1 MTAAAADK
9 LVLLS
14 TAARFDL
21 CATCGPASQVDAGEM
36 LAHAITRLFHPDGSC
51 FSVFK
56 VLMTEVCQ
64 YDCLYC
70 ANRAGRSCRR
80 HSSAP
85 DELAATFVDLHE
97 RGLVTGLFLSSGVKG
112 SPADAMGDMLT
123 AVEILREKHRFSG
136 YVHLKVLPGAP
147 YDCVE
152 RAVELADRVSVNVEA
167 PSQRALDHLATTKRL
182 SEDIIQR
189 MHWIRRASERAG
201 PDALKA
207 GQTTQ
212 FVVGPGDSHVRC
224 RPAPKRGAAAGI
236 LLGLQPGA
244 GNTLGGGTGRAAAPT
259 APSLPGRLAAAGVR
273 VRTWGHLLRRE
284 RQTLARHG
292 SEDCVRP
299 PQPTPLSDGGESRDT
314 GGAAESTGRRAAV
327 GRADSGRA
335 APASDHLSER
345 TEGHRCCSSPR
356 GAVPAVRRAAG
367 GADQRPVPRE
377 ARAARAARTGARNIF
392 SGGGAGILRPPRT
405 APGPKQPRHADER
418 YRRGMTG
425 SEGQGILT
433 ETSCQRSAYS
443 LLRQPLCRGLNRRRP
458 CRT

>member
-21 CATCGPASQVDAGEM
+21 CATCGPASQVDAGDIF
-36 LAHAITRLFHPDGSC
+36 AHAITRLFHPDGSC

-56 VLMTEVCQ
+56 VLMTDVCQ

-80 HSSAP
+80 HSFAP

-167 PSQRALDHLATTKRL
+167 PSQRALDHLATRKRL

-212 FVVGPGDSHVRC
+212 FVVGP
-224 RPAPKRGAAAGI
+224 AGESDREI
-236 LLGLQPGA
+236 LTSVVGLRRSVGLRRASFSAFSPVPGTPLE
-244 GNTLGGGTGRAAAPT
+244 GEPAAPPLRQHRLYQ
-259 APSLPGRLAAAGVR
+259 ADWLLREYEFELGDICFDENGRLSLDMDPKIAFALRNPHLFPMEVNRATREELLKVPGVGPRSAGRILAARRRRRITSVSE
-273 VRTWGHLLRRE
+273 LR
-284 RQTLARHG
+284 G
-292 SEDCVRP
+292 I
-299 PQPTPLSDGGESRDT
+299 
-314 GGAAESTGRRAAV
+314 GA
-327 GRADSGRA
+327 
-335 APASDHLSER
+335 
-345 TEGHRCCSSPR
+345 
-356 GAVPAVRRAAG
+356 AVRRAAPFLLCDG
-367 GADQRPVPRE
+367 QRVGRISDLFRERRVPPE
-377 ARAARAARTGARNIF
+377 QLELALGTSSRAAARGFFVRQAEPRGQSNHGTRMRGTA
-392 SGGGAGILRPPRT
+392 GG
-405 APGPKQPRHADER
+405 
-418 YRRGMTG
+418 
-425 SEGQGILT
+425 
-433 ETSCQRSAYS
+433 
-443 LLRQPLCRGLNRRRP
+443 
-458 CRT
+458 